1 MSREKEVKTESHG
14 GENAGI
20 LSCLEKDKSG
30 REKLKMKDGWELHL
44 YISQPPCGGASVTPV
59 VFPLLDGPPEGD
71 FSSCSLGRIGNTTKG
86 KCESVAGWKVNGLE
100 VRGTVQRKPGRG
112 DRTLSVSCSDKIA
125 RWNIVGVQGALLSY
139 FMESVYISSIT
150 VGLSH
155 SHSAAIDVNMCRSL
169 YERILPLSEEIV
181 KPFKSNKPCFCVA
194 PEPPREFQHSET
206 ASNTLTCGYSIC
218 WNVSGLHEVIL
229 GTTGRK
235 QGTSA
240 KGATY
245 PSTESSLCK
254 KRLLNLFCSLA
265 HYSWTEYAVDEVSY
279 RELKDR
285 ALGYATVSKTF
296 KGSLHFSNWLLKP
309 RNYEAFTHKEQ
320 L

>member
-1 MSREKEVKTESHG
+1 MNFYQRLSDPCD
-14 GENAGI
+14 I
-20 LSCLEKDKSG
+20 LFNMCWLPEPCPP
-30 REKLKMKDGWELHL
+30 LALLNLPCPKMKYAFLVHD
-44 YISQPPCGGASVTPV
+44 CGC
-59 VFPLLDGPPEGD
+59 L
-71 FSSCSLGRIGNTTKG
+71 
-86 KCESVAGWKVNGLE
+86 
-100 VRGTVQRKPGRG
+100 Q
-112 DRTLSVSCSDKIA
+112 
-125 RWNIVGVQGALLSY
+125 
-139 FMESVYISSIT
+139 
-150 VGLSH
+150 
-155 SHSAAIDVNMCRSL
+155 
-169 YERILPLSEEIV
+169 
-181 KPFKSNKPCFCVA
+181 PCFCVA